1 MKNTLKQFIHVI
13 QKDMMNKFLF
23 YLFSFIFYLSFSSQ
37 LIAERI
43 KYTSYTPEGF
53 VEIFSGDFKSNPVEL
68 SGELVLPKGEGP
80 FPVVILQHGTADIKR
95 HKKWMKNLKTSL
107 LEKNIGVFINDSY
120 KNRKIKGS
128 DLTLAP
134 RVIDGLFSLQAVANH
149 PLVDNNR
156 IGIQGYSYGG
166 MVAFFTAYKGLADI
180 VDAKYA
186 AHMPVYPGCDVV
198 INHMEMTGAP
208 IKMIIAELDDYAPAQ
223 DCIDYGPKI
232 GEIIIYKGL
241 HHSFVFENL
250 KFHDDIGHFRNCE
263 IGYIQPDGN
272 WYFNGKSRSGSEQDV
287 LMEVWKECGDFG
299 VHTGGKKAD
308 QERLIKDT
316 VSFFSK
322 NL

>member
-1 MKNTLKQFIHVI
+1 MMSRNTF
-13 QKDMMNKFLF
+13 FF
-23 YLFSFIFYLSFSSQ
+23 YLIIIFILSPS
-37 LIAERI
+37 LVVAEKI
-43 KYTSYTPEGF
+43 KYTSYTPDGF
-53 VEIFSGDFKSNPVEL
+53 VEIFSGDFTSNPVNL
-68 SGELVLPKGEGP
+68 SGELTLPKGNGP
-80 FPVVILQHGTADIKR
+80 FPVVILQHGTADVKR
-95 HKKWMKNLKTSL
+95 HKKWMKNLKSSL
-107 LEKNIGVFINDSY
+107 LDENIGVFVNDSY
-120 KNRKIKGS
+120 ENRKINGS

-134 RVIDGLFSLQAVANH
+134 RVIDGLFSLQAVADH
-149 PLVDNNR
+149 PLVDSNR

-166 MVAFFTAYKGLADI
+166 MVAFFTAYKELAEI

-223 DCIDYGPKI
+223 DCINYGPKI
-232 GEIIIYKGL
+232 GEIVIYEGL
-241 HHSFVFENL
+241 HHAFVFQGV
-250 KFHDDIGHFRNCE
+250 KFHNDIGHFRNCE

-272 WYFNGKSRSGSEQDV
+272 WYFNGKSRSGTEQEI

-308 QERLIKDT
+308 QKRLIDDT
-316 VSFFSK
+316 VNFFSK